1 MIAEKGPKLLD
12 QIAEGSI
19 SLLTLEIDVV
29 MSYANP
35 NYLISIRVTEQG
47 PWGYAEFILEKPKL
61 VL

>member
-1 MIAEKGPKLLD
+1 M
-12 QIAEGSI
+12 
-19 SLLTLEIDVV
+19 LTLEIDVV

-35 NYLISIRVTEQG
+35 NYLISIRVTEQS